1 MSASALLPTLGHGRW
16 FANGRIRRAEMI
28 QGAARFAP
36 LVDGGLFIQGGVISL
51 NATAVRPG
59 VEYSDVGPSS
69 FVWRSADGVC
79 EVLNEIAFS
88 GGSLED
94 SGEGEGTLIEV
105 AEERYP
111 PFSNALTADT
121 EV

>member
-1 MSASALLPTLGHGRW
+1 MV
-16 FANGRIRRAEMI
+16 
-28 QGAARFAP
+28 QGGDRFAP
-36 LVDGGLFIQGGVISL
+36 LVDGGLLISGGILAL

-105 AEERYP
+105 AEDRYP
-111 PFSNALTADT
+111 PFSSALAADT